1 MRKHGKNQTAIWA
14 FLQGSCALIFL
25 LSGVPEGIELMS
37 RDIADGYAPATAL
50 GDANV
55 SLTTDSSRWRQEREP
70 ATRSSKEKGTG
81 GGGAA
86 ETRVTIKIKPRH
98 LEQHRP
104 KTLFHIQ
111 WLTKLNRS
119 LKRAHELHWVAQ
131 LLPPLAFFPPEMPC
145 PGERCFGW
153 LLNMYPF
160 VISAPQSASSLWR
173 MKWTVLVK
181 SHFTQAKGAPRG
193 AEVSPA
199 GGMKWSQVSGLGSGL
214 AAAPVKSK
222 MRGSPR
228 QAKRERSKLRAV
240 DFFHVNACL
249 YLTAAF
255 MKGW

>member
-1 MRKHGKNQTAIWA
+1 
-14 FLQGSCALIFL
+14 
-25 LSGVPEGIELMS
+25 
-37 RDIADGYAPATAL
+37 
-50 GDANV
+50 
-55 SLTTDSSRWRQEREP
+55 
-70 ATRSSKEKGTG
+70 
-81 GGGAA
+81 
-86 ETRVTIKIKPRH
+86 
-98 LEQHRP
+98 
-104 KTLFHIQ
+104 
-111 WLTKLNRS
+111 
-119 LKRAHELHWVAQ
+119 
-131 LLPPLAFFPPEMPC
+131 
-145 PGERCFGW
+145 
-153 LLNMYPF
+153 MYPF